1 MGGILRRAVVNES
14 LLVTLR
20 SMKQRE
26 KPTQPVVTAREAL
39 EMIRDPSCYLLCVRD
54 DEFPRLP
61 QDWVRLP
68 APALE
73 DAVLYFNPSREA
85 EARRWSEA
93 N

>member
-1 MGGILRRAVVNES
+1 MGDILRRDVVKEA

-20 SMKQRE
+20 NMKQRE

-61 QDWVRLP
+61 EDWVRLT